1 MSGRENFLSRWSR
14 LKQADDPPPE
24 QPKDAAPADTTTERP
39 SMPPLAMD
47 EAQAPSAAGETEPAG
62 DADTDV
68 TKADVTKADVTD
80 NADADI
86 ADDAPRE
93 RHPTED
99 IDIDSLTRDS
109 DFTVFLRK
117 GVPEFVQQRAMRKL
131 WTLDPVFAQMDGLN
145 DYENI
150 IEEFGISDLATT
162 DWKVGR
168 GFQTDEDFARIN
180 ERGGY
185 VPPEERE
192 AEDADEADEA
202 VELADEDANEDI
214 AGDAADEG
222 ASGDG
227 EPDVTEED
235 AGTVA
240 EDADATATEDE
251 TLAVGD
257 GDSDE
262 TT

>member
-14 LKQADDPPPE
+14 LKQEGVPE
-24 QPKDAAPADTTTERP
+24 AETVAVETPAPAAE
-39 SMPPLAMD
+39 MPPLAVD
-47 EAQAPSAAGETEPAG
+47 TRNAADPAPAQVVGADAAGEPITDG
-62 DADTDV
+62 DDT
-68 TKADVTKADVTD
+68 
-80 NADADI
+80 
-86 ADDAPRE
+86 PRE

-109 DFTVFLRK
+109 DFTVFLK
-117 GVPEFVQQRAMRKL
+117 QGVPDFVQQRALRKL

-168 GFQTDEDFARIN
+168 GFLTDEDFAKIN

-192 AEDADEADEA
+192 DAEDAAEEPVDVADEEAAGTEDPEEIGDA
-202 VELADEDANEDI
+202 VETAGAEATGDDEF
-214 AGDAADEG
+214 
-222 ASGDG
+222 
-227 EPDVTEED
+227 
-235 AGTVA
+235 
-240 EDADATATEDE
+240 
-251 TLAVGD
+251 AVGD
-257 GDSDE
+257 GDD